1 MLSSQEGIPMN
12 QHRVTKTPAW
22 EVHSV
27 FVPKR
32 DGRPRVEMAIG
43 FLLEP
48 TLPSVSSDPHGG
60 LDHESGD
67 RRTRLDREAGARP
80 DD

>member
-1 MLSSQEGIPMN
+1 MLSAQEGMPMN
-12 QHRVTKTPAW
+12 QHRVTKATAW

-32 DGRPRVEMAIG
+32 DGRQRVEMAIR

-48 TLPSVSSDPHGG
+48 SLPSVSI
-60 LDHESGD
+60 
-67 RRTRLDREAGARP
+67 
-80 DD
+80 

>member
-1 MLSSQEGIPMN
+1 MLSPEEGMPMN
-12 QHRVTKTPAW
+12 QHRVTKATAW

-27 FVPKR
+27 FVPR
-32 DGRPRVEMAIG
+32 GGGRQRVEMVIR

-48 TLPSVSSDPHGG
+48 TLPSVSSDPRGG
-60 LDHESGD
+60 PDHESGD
-67 RRTRLDREAGARP
+67 LRTRLDREAGTRP

>member
-1 MLSSQEGIPMN
+1 MN
-12 QHRVTKTPAW
+12 QHRVTKATAW
-22 EVHSV
+22 EIHSV

-32 DGRPRVEMAIG
+32 DGRHRVEMAIR

-48 TLPSVSSDPHGG
+48 SLPSVSSDPQGR
-60 LDHESGD
+60 LDHESSD
-67 RRTRLDREAGARP
+67 LRTRLDREAGTRS

>member
-1 MLSSQEGIPMN
+1 MN
-12 QHRVTKTPAW
+12 QHRVTKATAW

-32 DGRPRVEMAIG
+32 DGRHRVEMAIR

-48 TLPSVSSDPHGG
+48 SLSSVSSDPHGG

-67 RRTRLDREAGARP
+67 LRTRLDGEAGTRP

>member
-1 MLSSQEGIPMN
+1 MLSPQEGIPMD
-12 QHRVTKTPAW
+12 QRRVTKATAW

-32 DGRPRVEMAIG
+32 DGRQRVEMAIR

-48 TLPSVSSDPHGG
+48 TLPSVSSESQGG

-67 RRTRLDREAGARP
+67 LRTRLDREAGTRP

>member
-1 MLSSQEGIPMN
+1 MLSAQEGIPMN
-12 QHRVTKTPAW
+12 QHRVTKATAW

-32 DGRPRVEMAIG
+32 DGRQRVEMAIR

-48 TLPSVSSDPHGG
+48 SLPSVSSDPRGG

-67 RRTRLDREAGARP
+67 LRTRLDREAGTRP

>member
-1 MLSSQEGIPMN
+1 MN
-12 QHRVTKTPAW
+12 QHRVTKATEW
-22 EVHSV
+22 DVHSV

-32 DGRPRVEMAIG
+32 DGRQRVETAIR

-48 TLPSVSSDPHGG
+48 PLPSVPSDPRGRH
-60 LDHESGD
+60 DHEGSD
-67 RRTRLDREAGARP
+67 LRTSLDREAGTRP

>member
-12 QHRVTKTPAW
+12 QHRATKATAW

-27 FVPKR
+27 FVTKR
-32 DGRPRVEMAIG
+32 DGSQRVEMAIR

-48 TLPSVSSDPHGG
+48 TLPSVSSASQREIVPASSD
-60 LDHESGD
+60 L
-67 RRTRLDREAGARP
+67 RTRLDREAGARP